1 MRKDVRTRPLVAAFL
16 HPSVQTE
23 GVAEE
28 EAGGEMSECP
38 WVILDAK
45 KQEMRCER
53 CKEAEPFSLIQGK
66 RLDFA
71 AGIMTAFANC
81 HKDCEA

>member
-1 MRKDVRTRPLVAAFL
+1 MRRAVRPEPLVAGFL
-16 HPSVQTE
+16 LPRVQAP

-38 WVILDAK
+38 WVVLDAN

-53 CKEAEPFSLIQGK
+53 CKQAESLSLIEGK

-71 AGIMTAFANC
+71 AGIMKAFIDC
-81 HKDCEA
+81 HKDCTP